1 LLGAKNAIPMLRVKS
16 KPIRTVLGWQLAATA
31 AIALLSGG
39 LEGVHGA
46 VSAALGGAVGLAA
59 GLGFAVVV
67 QRNKDRSAGGT
78 LVTAL
83 QAESV
88 KIGLSVILLWMV
100 LTTYTDV
107 IAPACVGSF
116 TLSILIFSMAFF
128 VRDDGNK

>member
-1 LLGAKNAIPMLRVKS
+1 MLRVKS

-31 AIALLSGG
+31 AITLLSGG
-39 LEGVHGA
+39 LEGMHGA
-46 VSAALGGAVGLAA
+46 ASAALGGAVGLAA

-67 QRNKDRSAGGT
+67 QRSRDRSAGGT

-107 IAPACVGSF
+107 IAPVCVGSF
-116 TLSILIFSMAFF
+116 IVSILIFSMAFF
-128 VRDDGNK
+128 VRDNGNR

>member
-1 LLGAKNAIPMLRVKS
+1 MLRVKS
-16 KPIRTVLGWQLAATA
+16 KPIRTVLGWQMMATA
-31 AIALLSGG
+31 VLTVLSGW

-46 VSAALGGAVGLAA
+46 VSAASGGVVGLAD

-67 QRNKDRSAGGT
+67 QKSRDRSAGGT

-107 IAPACVGSF
+107 IAPVCVGSF
-116 TLSILIFSMAFF
+116 IVSILIFSMAFF
-128 VRDDGNK
+128 VRDNGNR